1 MGLEQGSAKGDDI
14 SGFKRDARAPLNQQR
29 ERRSARRDEWRN
41 DEQAPLAS
49 AVGVELEPGSAT
61 RDDAVG
67 FERDAR
73 APAKQRAPLTMPS
86 TLIITNDFPPWVGG
100 IESFVSEICE
110 LLDHDVVVYTS
121 GSPDA
126 AVSDRVRPFPVIRD
140 GPLLLPTPKVAAR
153 ASALLRAAGAT
164 RVIFGAAAPLGL
176 LAPSLRRAGARQIVG
191 LTHGHEVWWARLPVT
206 RRLLRRIGDSCDH
219 LTAISGY
226 TARRIASAL
235 SPAARRRLL
244 RLAPPVDTESFRPP
258 RAAAIR
264 SAVRCIAVGRLIP
277 QKGVSTL
284 LRAWRL
290 VIDRTVRTAVARE
303 LIVVGDGPERA
314 RLERTINE
322 LELSECARI
331 IGAVPRAQ
339 VIAQL
344 QQASVFA
351 LPVRTQWAGLN
362 PEGLGLAALEAAACG
377 LPVIVGNSGGAPE
390 TVREGDTG
398 FVVPSDD
405 HQLLAERLSLLLDD
419 PSLAQQMGSRGR
431 RYVSAHFSMES
442 ARARLREALD
452 L

>member
-1 MGLEQGSAKGDDI
+1 VALEPESAKRDDI
-14 SGFKRDARAPLNQQR
+14 IGSKRDA
-29 ERRSARRDEWRN
+29 
-41 DEQAPLAS
+41 QAPANQA
-49 AVGVELEPGSAT
+49 AV
-61 RDDAVG
+61 
-67 FERDAR
+67 
-73 APAKQRAPLTMPS
+73 LTMPS

-110 LLDHDVVVYTS
+110 LLDHDVVVYAS
-121 GSPDA
+121 GSTDA

-153 ASALLRAAGAT
+153 AAALLRAVGAT

-176 LAPSLRRAGARQIVG
+176 LAPSLRRAGARRIVG

-226 TARRIASAL
+226 TACRIASAL
-235 SPAARRRLL
+235 SPWARRRLL
-244 RLAPPVDTESFRPP
+244 RLAPPVDTERFRPP
-258 RAAAIR
+258 QAAAIR
-264 SAVRCIAVGRLIP
+264 SAARGIAVGRLIP

-284 LRAWRL
+284 LRAWRM
-290 VIDRTVRTAVARE
+290 VIDRTVGTAGPRE
-303 LIVVGDGPERA
+303 LIVVGDGPQRA
-314 RLERTINE
+314 WLERHIHQ

-339 VIAQL
+339 VIAEL
-344 QQASVFA
+344 QQANVFA

-390 TVREGDTG
+390 TVRDGDTG

-405 HQLLAERLSLLLDD
+405 HQLLAERLSLLLDN
-419 PSLAQQMGSRGR
+419 PALAQQMGSRGR
-431 RYVSAHFSMES
+431 RYVSANFSMES
-442 ARARLREALD
+442 VQARLREALD